1 MISIA
6 QRLLPIFVETVLP
19 VFLIAFAGYLL
30 AWRMTIDGRS
40 LGRLLFYLAT
50 PSLVFRSLYTTQVD
64 FATMQQV
71 AIVAASVAS
80 LAGVAGWFVGF
91 DQSRRERMAIVLTS
105 GIANNGNMGIPICFF
120 AFGETGL
127 ALGTLYYVVASFW
140 NNTLGVVVASAGQA
154 SVATALRNSLQVPVL
169 YAAIIG
175 LLLNQVGGE
184 VPTPIYRAVDLMA
197 NAAVPGMLALLG
209 IQLRASPLWQG
220 QAVIWRSAV
229 VKLVAAPLLALLL
242 CTVLAVGGVER
253 DVIILQASMPTAVMA
268 AVLATEYDT
277 APHLVAAVIF
287 MTTLLSMGT
296 LSVVLGLIL

>member
-6 QRLLPIFVETVLP
+6 QKLLPIFIETVLP

-50 PSLVFRSLYTTQVD
+50 PSLVFRSLYTTEVD
-64 FATMQQV
+64 LGTMQQV
-71 AIVAASVAS
+71 ALVAASVAI
-80 LAGVAGWFVGF
+80 LAGAAGWLIGF
-91 DQSRRERMAIVLTS
+91 GQPRRERMAIVLTS
-105 GIANNGNMGIPICFF
+105 AISNNGNMGIPICFF
-120 AFGETGL
+120 AFGDIGL
-127 ALGTLYYVVASFW
+127 ALGTLYYVVATFL
-140 NNTLGVVVASAGQA
+140 NNTVGVAVASAGKA
-154 SVATALRNSLQVPVL
+154 SLATALRNSLQVPVL
-169 YAAIIG
+169 YAAILG

-184 VPTPIYRAVDLMA
+184 VPTPIFRAVDLMA

-209 IQLRASPLWQG
+209 VQLRASPLLQG
-220 QAVIWRSAV
+220 QSVIWRSAAI
-229 VKLVAAPLLALLL
+229 KLVAAPLLALLL

-253 DVIILQASMPTAVMA
+253 DVIILQASMPTAVMG

-287 MTTLLSMGT
+287 MTTVLSMGT
-296 LSVVLGLIL
+296 LSVVLGLLL